1 MSNFQRPAW
10 RKPAPLGYGSAL
22 DSMSNVAA
30 PLLAGFSITAIAAVA
45 ADSDKFRWPGAALVA
60 LTLATMLL
68 VTSLQF
74 GFHARGYLYS
84 GEDLRAWWTAEEM
97 QRRSDELQQT
107 QQNHFARWEKWSAR
121 ARLAYN
127 SGIIVL
133 AIGIA
138 LLLAPPHSV
147 MHSEAA
153 LRWIA
158 ATLAALGAV
167 GELGWGTFPAI
178 RRRFQILWRYLSQ
191 KYLARDSS
199 DSATDKIH

>member
-60 LTLATMLL
+60 LTLATILL
-68 VTSLQF
+68 VASLQF

-84 GEDLRAWWTAEEM
+84 GEDLHAWWTAEELE
-97 QRRSDELQQT
+97 RRSDELQQT
-107 QQNHFARWEKWSAR
+107 QHDHFDLWKQWSAK

-127 SGIIVL
+127 AGIIVL
-133 AIGIA
+133 AVGIA

-147 MHSEAA
+147 VHAEAI

-158 ATLAALGAV
+158 AALAGLGALG
-167 GELGWGTFPAI
+167 EFGWGAFPAI
-178 RRRFQILWRYLSQ
+178 HRRIQVRGR
-191 KYLARDSS
+191 K
-199 DSATDKIH
+199 

>member
-45 ADSDKFRWPGAALVA
+45 ADSDKFRWPGAALLS
-60 LTLATMLL
+60 LTLATILL

-84 GEDLRAWWTAEEM
+84 GEDLRAWWTAEELE
-97 QRRSDELQQT
+97 RRSDELQET
-107 QQNHFARWEKWSAR
+107 QHNHFARWEQWGAR
-121 ARLAYN
+121 ARMAYN

-133 AIGIA
+133 ATGIA
-138 LLLAPPHSV
+138 LLLAPPDSTGHT
-147 MHSEAA
+147 EAV

-158 ATLAALGAV
+158 AAFAGLGALG
-167 GELGWGTFPAI
+167 ELSWGSFPAI
-178 RRRFQILWRYLSQ
+178 YRRLQTAWR
-191 KYLARDSS
+191 
-199 DSATDKIH
+199 KINVKGRL